1 MARRQTEAASSL
13 ARSVGGTALLVVGA
27 VHLEQYYVD
36 DYSVVPTIGTL
47 FLLNFVAATIVGLAV
62 LVPIERLRPR
72 GGRVLLVAAAMAGIG
87 IAAGSLA
94 ALLISE
100 RTALFGFMES
110 GYRAAIVLALAAE
123 ALAIVALGPF
133 AVMTA
138 RAAAPGPSSRPD
150 KQGAIE

>member
-1 MARRQTEAASSL
+1 MARRRTQAASWL
-13 ARSVGGTALLVVGA
+13 ARSVGATALLAVGA

-72 GGRVLLVAAAMAGIG
+72 GGRVLVVAVAVAGVG

-94 ALLISE
+94 TLLVSE
-100 RTALFGFMES
+100 RTPLFGFMEA
-110 GYRAAIVLALAAE
+110 GYRPAIMFAIAAE
-123 ALAIVALGPF
+123 AVATVCLSAF
-133 AVMTA
+133 SVATA
-138 RAAAPGPSSRPD
+138 RAGGRQR
-150 KQGAIE
+150 KTR